1 MLTAITL
8 EPGTMDLF
16 ETRHMIGDALSA
28 AMVPEFETERVVLA
42 LSELATNAI
51 QHGPGTPIRI
61 EVHSEG
67 SQIELRV
74 RQQAGSRTIPD
85 PDFWRLPQDQS
96 QVGGRGL
103 AIVAA
108 VSDAVEVRAD
118 DETVEIRARFF
129 RCSEGA
135 PRS

>member
-1 MLTAITL
+1 MLTANTL

-16 ETRHMIGDALSA
+16 ETRHVIGDALSA
-28 AMVPEFETERVVLA
+28 AMVPEFETERVVLV

-74 RQQAGSRTIPD
+74 RQQAGAGPSRSRFLAPSAGSKPGRRPWPGD
-85 PDFWRLPQDQS
+85 RRRSQRRSGGQS
-96 QVGGRGL
+96 GR
-103 AIVAA
+103 
-108 VSDAVEVRAD
+108 
-118 DETVEIRARFF
+118 
-129 RCSEGA
+129 
-135 PRS
+135 